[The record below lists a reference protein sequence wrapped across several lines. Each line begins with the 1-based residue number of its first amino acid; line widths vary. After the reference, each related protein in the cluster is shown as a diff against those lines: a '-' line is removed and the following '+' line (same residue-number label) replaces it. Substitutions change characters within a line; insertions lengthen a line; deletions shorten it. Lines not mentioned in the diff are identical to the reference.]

1 MKRRRSL
8 GFKLSVVFA
17 AAAVPLLLFLIYINR
32 YAMDVVRAQVAESQ
46 QSLLSMHANDMDAK
60 LTQVNHY
67 LLGSAFQH
75 AGITS
80 LMLNEQ
86 GSDEYTLTKI
96 QVLNQMNKD
105 MANYKN
111 VAMLFVYATQNEDL
125 MTTEPGPNV
134 SKTIREQLEDV
145 MRSSEV
151 RTVFL
156 QSWQVVELSDS
167 LWLMRLEQND
177 FNVYTGALISASSL
191 MEPIQNVMVEGE
203 GMGQVLLLNE
213 TGQLLHSVSSAL
225 SASQETAKGLHL
237 ETVTGKLYDTI
248 LVEGEKMLV
257 VEKDS
262 IQSDM
267 RLVALLPESRLL
279 QRLVAFQRIINLM
292 PFAAAILL
300 LLLLFFLRRVV
311 LKPIVQLVR
320 GMRKIKDGDL
330 GYRLERPTTMEFEWI
345 TGNFNEMV
353 SEIKDLKIHVY
364 EEQLRLSKA
373 EIRQL
378 QLHIH
383 PHFLLNSLNVVFH
396 LIQSGEIKLAQRM
409 IRYIMD
415 YFRFVT
421 RTSVAIVRMEDEIQ
435 HMVTY
440 LEIQKMRFPQFLDFE
455 VEVDDKLKEASLP
468 AVLFQPFVENA
479 IIHGFRIRRQRFLIG
494 ISVTSDPE
502 QPDGGMM
509 IRIMDNGTGFEGDQL
524 RAFTHV
530 SFKHDLEHL
539 GIGNVYERLRMH
551 YGSRAKL
558 LFSNRPEGGA
568 EVTIRIPLQL
578 PVD

>member
-1 MKRRRSL
+1 MKHRRSL

-17 AAAVPLLLFLIYINR
+17 AAALPLLLFLIYINR

-46 QSLLSMHANDMDAK
+46 QSLLSMHANDMDSK
-60 LTQVNHY
+60 LTQINHY

-80 LMLNEQ
+80 LMLNEPD
-86 GSDEYTLTKI
+86 SDEYTLTRI

-105 MANYKN
+105 IANYKN
-111 VAMLFVYATQNEDL
+111 VEMLFVYATQNEDL
-125 MTTEPGPNV
+125 LTTEPGLNV
-134 SKTIREQLEDV
+134 SKMIREELADV
-145 MRSSEV
+145 MRSSDK
-151 RTVFL
+151 RTIYL
-156 QSWQVVELSDS
+156 QSWQVIELRGS

-177 FNVYTGALISASSL
+177 FNVYTGALISASTL
-191 MEPIQNVMVEGE
+191 MEPIQNVMAEGE
-203 GMGQVLLLNE
+203 GAGQVLLLNE
-213 TGQLLHSVSSAL
+213 TGELLHSVP
-225 SASQETAKGLHL
+225 SASQEAAKGLHL
-237 ETVTGKLYDTI
+237 TKISGKLYDSI

-279 QRLVAFQRIINLM
+279 QRLVTFQMIINLM

-300 LLLLFFLRRVV
+300 FLLLFFLRRVV

-330 GYRLERPTTMEFEWI
+330 AYRLEHSATMEFEWI

-378 QLHIH
+378 QLQIH

-421 RTSVAIVRMEDEIQ
+421 RSAVAIVRMEDEIQ
-435 HMVTY
+435 HIVTY

-455 VEVDDKLKEASLP
+455 IDVDDKLKDASLP

-479 IIHGFRIRRQRFLIG
+479 IIHGFRIRRHRFLIR
-494 ISVTSDPE
+494 ISVESDPE
-502 QPDGGMM
+502 QTDGGLM
-509 IRIMDNGTGFEGDQL
+509 IRIMDNGTGFEDDQL
-524 RAFTHV
+524 KAFANA
-530 SFKHDLEHL
+530 SFKHDQEHL

-551 YGSRAKL
+551 YGARAKL
-558 LFSNRPEGGA
+558 HFGNRPEGGA
-568 EVTIRIPLQL
+568 EVTMRIPLQIH
-578 PVD
+578 VD

>member
-1 MKRRRSL
+1 MKHRRSL

-32 YAMDVVRAQVAESQ
+32 YAMDVVRTQVAESQ

-125 MTTEPGPNV
+125 MTTEPGINV
-134 SKTIREQLEDV
+134 SKTIREELAEV
-145 MRSSEV
+145 MRSSEN
-151 RTVFL
+151 RAVFL
-156 QSWQVVELSDS
+156 QSWQVVELRDS

-191 MEPIQNVMVEGE
+191 MEPIQNVMAEGE

-213 TGQLLHSVSSAL
+213 TGQLLHSVPP
-225 SASQETAKGLHL
+225 ASQEAAKGLHL
-237 ETVTGKLYDTI
+237 AKVSGKLYDTI
-248 LVEGEKMLV
+248 LVEGDKTLV
-257 VEKDS
+257 VEKGS

-279 QRLVAFQRIINLM
+279 QRLVTFQTVINLM

-300 LLLLFFLRRVV
+300 LLLLVILRRVV

-330 GYRLERPTTMEFEWI
+330 AYRLEHSATMEFEWI

-353 SEIKDLKIHVY
+353 SEIKDLKINVY

-378 QLHIH
+378 QLQIH

-421 RTSVAIVRMEDEIQ
+421 RSAVAIVRLEDEIQ
-435 HMVTY
+435 HIVTY

-455 VEVDDKLKEASLP
+455 VVVDDKLKEASLP

-479 IIHGFRIRRQRFLIG
+479 IIHGFRIRRQRFIIQ
-494 ISVTSDPE
+494 ISVESDPD
-502 QPDGGMM
+502 QPDGGLM

-524 RAFTHV
+524 RAFANA
-530 SFKHDLEHL
+530 SFKHDQEHL

-551 YGSRAKL
+551 YGARATL
-558 LFSNRPEGGA
+558 LFGNKPEGGA
-568 EVTIRIPLQL
+568 EVTMRIPLQFHI
-578 PVD
+578 D

>member
-8 GFKLSVVFA
+8 SFKLSVLFA
-17 AAAVPLLLFLIYINR
+17 AAALPLLLFLVYINR
-32 YAMDVVRAQVAESQ
+32 YAMDVVREQVAESQ

-60 LTQVNHY
+60 LTQINHY

-86 GSDEYTLTKI
+86 GSDEYTLTRI

-105 MANYKN
+105 IANYKN
-111 VAMLFVYATQNEDL
+111 VEMLFVYATQNEDL
-125 MTTEPGPNV
+125 LTTEPGPNI
-134 SKTIREQLEDV
+134 SKMIREELADV
-145 MRSSEV
+145 MRSSEK

-156 QSWQVVELSDS
+156 QSWQVIELRGS

-191 MEPIQNVMVEGE
+191 MEPIQNVMADGE
-203 GMGQVLLLNE
+203 GTGQVLLLNQ
-213 TGQLLHSVSSAL
+213 TGEMLHSVP
-225 SASQETAKGLHL
+225 SASQGAAKGLHL
-237 ETVTGKLYDTI
+237 KKVSGKLYDSI

-279 QRLVAFQRIINLM
+279 QRLVTFQTIINLM

-330 GYRLERPTTMEFEWI
+330 AYRLEHSATMEFEWI
-345 TGNFNEMV
+345 TGNFNDMV

-378 QLHIH
+378 QLQIH

-421 RTSVAIVRMEDEIQ
+421 RSAVAIVRVEDEIQ
-435 HMVTY
+435 HIVTY

-455 VEVDDKLKEASLP
+455 VDVDSQLKDASLP

-479 IIHGFRIRRQRFLIG
+479 IIHGFRIRRQRFLIR
-494 ISVTSDPE
+494 ISVESDPE
-502 QPDGGMM
+502 QPDGGLI
-509 IRIMDNGTGFEGDQL
+509 IRIMDNGTGFEEDQL
-524 RAFTHV
+524 KVFANA
-530 SFKHDLEHL
+530 SFKHNQEHL
-539 GIGNVYERLRMH
+539 GVVNVYERLRMH
-551 YGSRAKL
+551 YGARAKL
-558 LFSNRPEGGA
+558 LFGNRPEGGA
-568 EVTIRIPLQL
+568 EVTMWIPLQFH
-578 PVD
+578 VD

>member
-8 GFKLSVVFA
+8 SFKLSVLFA
-17 AAAVPLLLFLIYINR
+17 AAALPLLLFLVYINR
-32 YAMDVVRAQVAESQ
+32 YAMDVVREQVAESQ

-60 LTQVNHY
+60 LTQINHY

-86 GSDEYTLTKI
+86 GSDEYTLTRI

-105 MANYKN
+105 IANYKN
-111 VAMLFVYATQNEDL
+111 VEMLFVYATQNEDL
-125 MTTEPGPNV
+125 LTTEPGPNI
-134 SKTIREQLEDV
+134 SKMIREELADV
-145 MRSSEV
+145 MRSSEK

-156 QSWQVVELSDS
+156 QSWQVIELRGS

-191 MEPIQNVMVEGE
+191 MEPIQNVMADGE
-203 GMGQVLLLNE
+203 GTGQVLLLNQ
-213 TGQLLHSVSSAL
+213 TGEMLHSVP
-225 SASQETAKGLHL
+225 SASQGAAKGLHL
-237 ETVTGKLYDTI
+237 KKVSGKLYDSI

-279 QRLVAFQRIINLM
+279 QRLVTFQTIINLM

-330 GYRLERPTTMEFEWI
+330 AYRLEHSATMEFEWI
-345 TGNFNEMV
+345 TGNFNDMV

-378 QLHIH
+378 QLQIH

-396 LIQSGEIKLAQRM
+396 LIQSSEIKLAQRM

-421 RTSVAIVRMEDEIQ
+421 RSAVAIVRVEDEIQ
-435 HMVTY
+435 HIVTY

-455 VEVDDKLKEASLP
+455 VDVDSQLKDASLP

-479 IIHGFRIRRQRFLIG
+479 IIHGFRIRRQRFLIR
-494 ISVTSDPE
+494 ISVESDPE
-502 QPDGGMM
+502 QPDGGLI
-509 IRIMDNGTGFEGDQL
+509 IRIMDNGTGFEEDQL
-524 RAFTHV
+524 KAFANA
-530 SFKHDLEHL
+530 SFKHNQEHL
-539 GIGNVYERLRMH
+539 GVVNVYERLRMH
-551 YGSRAKL
+551 YGARAKL
-558 LFSNRPEGGA
+558 LFGNRPEGGA
-568 EVTIRIPLQL
+568 EVTMWIPLQFH
-578 PVD
+578 VD

>member
-8 GFKLSVVFA
+8 GFKLSVVFVVT
-17 AAAVPLLLFLIYINR
+17 AVPLLLFLVYINR

-46 QSLLSMHANDMDAK
+46 QSLLSTHTNDMDAK

-80 LMLNEQ
+80 LMLNEPD
-86 GSDEYTLTKI
+86 SDEYTLMKI

-111 VAMLFVYATQNEDL
+111 VAMLFVYATLNEDL
-125 MTTEPGPNV
+125 MTTEPGLNA
-134 SKTIREQLEDV
+134 SKTIREELADI
-145 MRSSEV
+145 MRSNEN

-156 QSWQVVELSDS
+156 QSWQVVELRGS
-167 LWLMRLEQND
+167 LWLMRLEKND
-177 FNVYTGALISASSL
+177 FNVYTGAIISAASL
-191 MEPIQNVMVEGE
+191 MEPIRNVMAESE

-213 TGQLLHSVSSAL
+213 AGELLHSVSS
-225 SASQETAKGLHL
+225 SSQEAIKGFHLAK
-237 ETVTGKLYDTI
+237 VSGKLYDTI
-248 LVEGEKMLV
+248 IVEGEKMLV

-267 RLVALLPESRLL
+267 RLVALLPESWLL
-279 QRLVAFQRIINLM
+279 QRLVTFQTIINLM

-300 LLLLFFLRRVV
+300 LLLLFFLRRIL

-320 GMRKIKDGDL
+320 GMRRIKDGDL
-330 GYRLERPTTMEFEWI
+330 AYRLEHSATMEFEWI
-345 TGNFNEMV
+345 TRNFNEMV
-353 SEIKDLKIHVY
+353 SEIKDLKIYVY
-364 EEQLRLSKA
+364 EEQLRLSNA

-378 QLHIH
+378 QLQIH

-396 LIQSGEIKLAQRM
+396 LMQSGEIKLAQRM

-421 RTSVAIVRMEDEIQ
+421 RSATAIVRMEDEIQ
-435 HMVTY
+435 HIVTY

-455 VEVDDKLKEASLP
+455 VEVDDKLKDVLLP

-479 IIHGFRIRRQRFLIG
+479 IIHGFRIRRQSFLIR
-494 ISVTSDPE
+494 ISVEIDPE
-502 QPDGGMM
+502 QPEEGVM
-509 IRIMDNGTGFEGDQL
+509 IRIMDNGTGFKGEQL
-524 RAFTHV
+524 KAFSNA
-530 SFKHDLEHL
+530 SFKHDQEHL
-539 GIGNVYERLRMH
+539 GIGNVYGRLRMH
-551 YGSRAKL
+551 YGKRARL
-558 LFSNRPEGGA
+558 YFGNRSEGGA
-568 EVTIRIPLQL
+568 EVTMRIPLQFH
-578 PVD
+578 VD

>member
-8 GFKLSVVFA
+8 SFKLSVLFA
-17 AAAVPLLLFLIYINR
+17 AAALPLLLFLVYINR
-32 YAMDVVRAQVAESQ
+32 YAMDVVREQVAESQ

-60 LTQVNHY
+60 LTQINHY

-86 GSDEYTLTKI
+86 GSDEYTLTRI

-105 MANYKN
+105 IANYKN
-111 VAMLFVYATQNEDL
+111 VEMLFVYATQNEDL
-125 MTTEPGPNV
+125 LTTEPGPNI
-134 SKTIREQLEDV
+134 SKMIREELADV
-145 MRSSEV
+145 MRSSEK

-156 QSWQVVELSDS
+156 QSWQVIELRGS

-191 MEPIQNVMVEGE
+191 MEPIQNVMADGE
-203 GMGQVLLLNE
+203 GTGQVLLLNQ
-213 TGQLLHSVSSAL
+213 TGEMLHSVP
-225 SASQETAKGLHL
+225 SASQGAAKGLHL
-237 ETVTGKLYDTI
+237 KKVSGKLYDSI

-279 QRLVAFQRIINLM
+279 QRLVTFQTIINLM

-330 GYRLERPTTMEFEWI
+330 AYRLEHSATMEFEWI
-345 TGNFNEMV
+345 TGNFNDMV

-378 QLHIH
+378 QLQIH

-421 RTSVAIVRMEDEIQ
+421 RSAVAIVRVEDEIQ
-435 HMVTY
+435 HIVTY

-455 VEVDDKLKEASLP
+455 VDVDSQLKDASLP

-479 IIHGFRIRRQRFLIG
+479 IIHGFRIRRQRFLIR
-494 ISVTSDPE
+494 ISVESDPE
-502 QPDGGMM
+502 QPDGGLI
-509 IRIMDNGTGFEGDQL
+509 IRIMDNGTGFEEDQL
-524 RAFTHV
+524 KVFANA
-530 SFKHDLEHL
+530 SFKHNHEHL
-539 GIGNVYERLRMH
+539 GVVNVYERLRMH
-551 YGSRAKL
+551 YGARAKL
-558 LFSNRPEGGA
+558 LFGNRPEGGA
-568 EVTIRIPLQL
+568 EVTMWIPLQFH
-578 PVD
+578 VD